1 MSEERRDDPCQG
13 VRAARERWQRE
24 VLGPAKSRFPE
35 RQAEFATT
43 SHIEIRDLYA
53 PDDLANSDYMQ
64 DLGFP
69 GEYPFTRGVQ
79 PTMYRGRLWTM
90 RQYAGYASAEE
101 SNRRYRYL
109 LQQGQTGLSVA
120 FDLPTQL
127 GYDSDDPLALGE
139 VGRVGVAISSVEDVD
154 TLFAGIPLD
163 KVSVSVTANSTAA
176 PILAMFIA
184 VAQRRGVPLDKL
196 NGTTQNDILKEYFAR
211 GTYIFPPQPSLR
223 LVVDLMQYCSQQV
236 PNWNTIS
243 ISGYHIREAGS
254 TAVQEVAFT
263 LADAICY
270 VEEALK
276 RGMPV
281 DSFAPRIA
289 FFFNAHNDFFEE
301 VAKYRA
307 ARRLWTKIMRERFGA
322 KDPRSWM
329 LRFHTQTAGSTLTA
343 QQPENNVVR
352 VALQAL
358 AAVLGGTQSLHT
370 NSMDEA
376 LALPSERAVRVAL
389 RTQQII
395 GYESGVADTVDPL
408 GGSYFVESLTNKI
421 EDDVLGYLSCVE
433 EMGGTI
439 RAIASGY
446 FSQEIAASA
455 YRYQKEIEEDKRV
468 VVGVNKFRTD
478 QRPDV
483 ELLHVDPKVQEVQ
496 VRRLADLRA
505 GRDPAKVR
513 ALLAALERAA
523 RGDDNLMPHL
533 VACADGLCTL
543 GEMCGVL
550 RSVFGVHREVV
561 SI

>member
-1 MSEERRDDPCQG
+1 MSEERRDSHAEE

-24 VLGPAKSRFPE
+24 VLDPAKARYPE
-35 RQAEFATT
+35 RQAAFDTT
-43 SHIEIRDLYA
+43 SHIEIENLYA
-53 PDDLANSDYMQ
+53 PDDLPDFDYVR

-109 LQQGQTGLSVA
+109 LEQGQTGLSVA
-120 FDLPTQL
+120 FDLPTQM
-127 GYDSDDPLALGE
+127 GYDSDDPVALGE

-154 TLFAGIPLD
+154 TLFAGIPLE

-176 PILAMFIA
+176 PILAMLIA
-184 VAQRRGVPLDKL
+184 VAQRRGVPLNKL

-236 PNWNTIS
+236 PSWNTIS

-263 LADAICY
+263 FADAICY
-270 VEEALK
+270 VEEAIK

-281 DSFAPRIA
+281 DTFAPRIA

-301 VAKYRA
+301 IAKFRA
-307 ARRLWTKIMRERFGA
+307 ARRLWARIMRERFGA

-395 GYESGVADTVDPL
+395 GYESGVANTVDPL
-408 GGSYFVESLTNKI
+408 GGSYFVETLTDRI
-421 EDDVLGYLSCVE
+421 EEEVLGYLSCVD

-439 RAIASGY
+439 RSITSGY
-446 FSQEIAASA
+446 FAQEIAASA
-455 YRYQKEIEEDKRV
+455 YRYQKEVESGKRV

-478 QRPDV
+478 ERPEV
-483 ELLHVDPKVQEVQ
+483 ELLHLDPKVQEVQ

-505 GRDPAKVR
+505 RRDQNKVQS
-513 ALLAALERAA
+513 LLAALERAA
-523 RGDDNLMPHL
+523 RGDENLMPHL

-550 RSVFGVHREVV
+550 RSVFGVHQEVV
-561 SI
+561 AV